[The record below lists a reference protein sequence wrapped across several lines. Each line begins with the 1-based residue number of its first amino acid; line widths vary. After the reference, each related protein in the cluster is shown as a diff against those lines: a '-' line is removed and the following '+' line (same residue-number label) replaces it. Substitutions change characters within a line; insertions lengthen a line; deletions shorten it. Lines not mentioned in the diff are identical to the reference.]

1 MQKQTGTIW
10 SAVVGPVT
18 RASEPRDQ
26 PRDAH
31 ADERERGN
39 PRSDRRAPVRSR
51 WAACANGQFRLR
63 PASATVRPSPPSSSA
78 EARQRPMEI
87 HLDDPRHTGDLVA
100 FLQRA
105 RCAIERLEDGGL
117 LVRMPGSTLPD
128 AERLELKLYLQTWC
142 ALHPGA
148 QVRIDSTSPH
158 RTA

>member
-1 MQKQTGTIW
+1 
-10 SAVVGPVT
+10 
-18 RASEPRDQ
+18 
-26 PRDAH
+26 
-31 ADERERGN
+31 
-39 PRSDRRAPVRSR
+39 
-51 WAACANGQFRLR
+51 
-63 PASATVRPSPPSSSA
+63 
-78 EARQRPMEI
+78 MEI

-148 QVRIDSTSPH
+148 QVRID
-158 RTA
+158 